1 MKTETKKPVQEKDF
15 DTVKT
20 FRAIKDKISLEMA
33 NMNFEQIKEY
43 LKKNSAKL
51 YTKQHST

>member
-1 MKTETKKPVQEKDF
+1 MKTESKKPIQEKEF

-20 FRAIKDKISLEMA
+20 FRAIKDKISLEKV

-51 YTKQHST
+51 YVK